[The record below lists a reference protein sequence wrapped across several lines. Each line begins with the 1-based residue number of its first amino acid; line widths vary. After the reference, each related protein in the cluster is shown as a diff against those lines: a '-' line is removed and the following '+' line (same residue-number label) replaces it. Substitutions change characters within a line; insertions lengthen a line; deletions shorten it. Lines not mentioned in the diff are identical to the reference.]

1 MKIYFKYSEFFS
13 FAILIVYLKYI
24 SKAMSFPKYDKFM
37 ALFLSNVILHIINYC
52 KHIIKLV
59 SL

>member
-1 MKIYFKYSEFFS
+1 
-13 FAILIVYLKYI
+13 
-24 SKAMSFPKYDKFM
+24 MSLPKYDKFM